1 MPLIP
6 LIAQTT
12 NPAESQTTS
21 TVQPGGAAPASQG
34 QKDPPSILTSPLFP
48 LLLALAVMYF
58 FIFRSK
64 RGKDKQRTDMLSQ
77 LKRGDR
83 VQTIGGIIGK
93 VHDVADTE
101 VVVKVDESTN
111 TKMRFARS
119 AIHRVLEEDKAEAK

>member
-6 LIAQTT
+6 LIAQTS
-12 NPAESQTTS
+12 PAESQTS
-21 TVQPGGAAPASQG
+21 TVQPGGTTPSSQG
-34 QKDPPSILTSPLFP
+34 QKEPPNLLTSPLFP

-93 VHDVADTE
+93 VFEVSDSE
-101 VVVKVDESTN
+101 VVLKVDESTN

-119 AIHRVLEEDKAEAK
+119 AIHRVIEEEKAETKS

>member
-1 MPLIP
+1 LPLIP

-12 NPAESQTTS
+12 PAPAETQTT
-21 TVQPGGAAPASQG
+21 TVQPGAAPPTSQG
-34 QKDPPSILTSPLFP
+34 QKDVPGLLQSPLMP

-83 VQTIGGIIGK
+83 IQTIGGVIGK
-93 VHDVADTE
+93 VFEVSDTE

-119 AIHRVLEEDKAEAK
+119 AIHRVLEEEKAEAK

>member
-1 MPLIP
+1 LPLIP
-6 LIAQTT
+6 FIAQTT
-12 NPAESQTTS
+12 AESQTT
-21 TVQPGGAAPASQG
+21 TVQPGTATPASQG
-34 QKDPPSILTSPLFP
+34 VQKDVPGLLQSPLMP

-93 VHDVADTE
+93 VFEASDTE
-101 VVVKVDESTN
+101 VVLKVDETTN

-119 AIHRVLEEDKAEAK
+119 AIHRVLEEEKVEAK